1 MAPADSVKVFH
12 SQLPNVDNVPKA
24 HQLAAQFVK
33 NFEQYEGMVPA
44 EVLAAAPDPA
54 GEEAPDFGAEG

>member
-1 MAPADSVKVFH
+1 
-12 SQLPNVDNVPKA
+12 
-24 HQLAAQFVK
+24 LAAQFVK
-33 NFEQYEGMVPA
+33 NFEQYADMVPA